1 MPDLFSRQKTVLAI
15 LAHKKEKIWHIQ
27 DKCRKETCTVIILL
41 PGETAEKTVLAI
53 LAHKKEKIWHIQD
66 KCRKETC
73 TVIILL
79 PGETAV
85 WQTLGCS

>member
-41 PGETAEKTVLAI
+41 PEETRP
-53 LAHKKEKIWHIQD
+53 WD
-66 KCRKETC
+66 
-73 TVIILL
+73 
-79 PGETAV
+79 AV
-85 WQTLGCS
+85 KPDVFKSL

>member
-41 PGETAEKTVLAI
+41 PE
-53 LAHKKEKIWHIQD
+53 
-66 KCRKETC
+66 
-73 TVIILL
+73 
-79 PGETAV
+79 ETAV